1 MRVCILGVLV
11 ACGSSDHT
19 IDIAYDRCAPLAV
32 TPIDT
37 SADQRAAIDAGLAL
51 WSLPTL
57 GQPGGA
63 AIELRFDDAS
73 PAFHGLYDDEHG
85 IIYLN
90 RALAL
95 PEVSIVV
102 AHEVGH
108 AFGLPHVSD
117 QASVMHTGNTVTP
130 PAATDQD
137 ALDAL
142 WGRCNP

>member
-1 MRVCILGVLV
+1 MLGVLV
-11 ACGSSDHT
+11 ACGSTDHT
-19 IDIAYDRCAPLAV
+19 IDIAFDRCDPLAV
-32 TPIDT
+32 TAID
-37 SADQRAAIDAGLAL
+37 AGPEQRAAIADGLAL
-51 WSLPTL
+51 WHAFVPAL

-63 AIELRFDDAS
+63 TIELRFDDAS

-95 PEVSIVV
+95 PEVSIVA

-108 AFGLPHVSD
+108 AFGLPHVAD
-117 QASVMHTGNTVTP
+117 PTSVMHTGNTVTP
-130 PAATDQD
+130 PSAGDGV

-142 WGRCNP
+142 WGRCD